1 MQNRSLLNNK
11 IEFLEKNYKK
21 EITDIDINCLVSIII
36 PTHNGSSFLTRAIE
50 SAIKQTYPKIEVI
63 VVDDNGEGTEEQKR
77 TQTVIKNFSSNKN
90 LKYYTYEKNI
100 NASHARNVGIKNSKG
115 KYIAFLDDDDE
126 MLPDKIKMQIE
137 CLQQKDKSYAA
148 CYTDYK
154 VSRGSYTEVSKENR
168 EGKLYFEALTRNL
181 YVCGG
186 SNLMVRRDAIDE
198 IGGFDE
204 TFKRNQDLEFLVR
217 ILEKYNI
224 AHVNGYHLIIHLE
237 NRGDRKKTY
246 SYEFTNN
253 IANYFLA
260 KFKDKIENLNILEKS
275 LLNKYF
281 ALDRFKSGIQT
292 NNLKDALINL
302 KKNKVGIGLLFRYI
316 FYLVKRRI
324 TKTIYGFKI

>member
-1 MQNRSLLNNK
+1 MKMNNRV
-11 IEFLEKNYKK
+11 
-21 EITDIDINCLVSIII
+21 EITDINEICLVSIVI
-36 PTHNGSSFLTRAIE
+36 PTHNGSNFLSRAIE
-50 SAIKQTYPKIEVI
+50 SAIKQTYPNIEII

-77 TQTVIKNFSSNKN
+77 TQKVIESFSSNKN
-90 LKYYTYEKNI
+90 LKYFTYKKNI

-137 CLQQKDKSYAA
+137 CLLQKDYSYAA

-154 VSRGSYTEVSKENR
+154 VSRGTYTEVSKENR
-168 EGKLYFEALTRNL
+168 EGKLFFEALTRNL

-224 AHVNGYHLIIHLE
+224 AHVNGLHLIIHLE

-246 SYEFTNN
+246 SYDFNNN
-253 IANYFLA
+253 IANYYLA
-260 KFKDKIENLNILEKS
+260 KFKDKIDKLNIFEKS

-281 ALDRFKSGIQT
+281 ALDRFKSSIYT
-292 NNLKDALINL
+292 YNLKDGLINL
-302 KKNKVGIGLLFRYI
+302 KKNKVGIRLLLRYL
-316 FYLVKRRI
+316 FYLIKRRI
-324 TKTIYGFKI
+324 TKTIYGFQIK